1 MPEIVEQLADVFG
14 RVRRPVEVRRVELDH
29 LIAGLGDRGD
39 GALQILLQLRPHGV
53 QLQADRH
60 VLEECR
66 QARGRKWKGAR
77 HRQKCPP
84 GDRCVGLHGGS
95 LTQARPARHTTGGL
109 VVTEDVESCMS
120 GDTLPPS
127 PAFAVA
133 GGRMTRIMIWI
144 WLAAGILSLAL
155 PAPALAQTQIT
166 TAVIEGVV
174 VDASGAV
181 LPGVDVEVRNV
192 DTNFTRSL
200 TSDRDGRF
208 VALQVPPGRYTV
220 TFSLAGFATLVQE
233 DVLVTVG
240 ESVRLNAEHEGV
252 GRGRDRDRH
261 HAVAGRSTRRARPP
275 RARWTRR
282 RSRPRRSSDASSRT
296 CSR

>member
-1 MPEIVEQLADVFG
+1 
-14 RVRRPVEVRRVELDH
+14 
-29 LIAGLGDRGD
+29 
-39 GALQILLQLRPHGV
+39 
-53 QLQADRH
+53 
-60 VLEECR
+60 
-66 QARGRKWKGAR
+66 
-77 HRQKCPP
+77 
-84 GDRCVGLHGGS
+84 
-95 LTQARPARHTTGGL
+95 
-109 VVTEDVESCMS
+109 
-120 GDTLPPS
+120 
-127 PAFAVA
+127 
-133 GGRMTRIMIWI
+133 MTRIMISI

-200 TSDRDGRF
+200 TTDRDGRF

-240 ESVRLNAEHEGV
+240 ESMRLNASMKVSGVAETVTVTTQSPVDRCDAHGRREHAGPED
-252 GRGRDRDRH
+252 DRD
-261 HAVAGRSTRRARPP
+261 HANPWAQVRGPAHADARCQHLSGSRR
-275 RARWTRR
+275 
-282 RSRPRRSSDASSRT
+282 
-296 CSR
+296 